1 MSDNSIR
8 YFIVEA
14 KLHQPRSAG
23 QLVQLLRVQERLTQD
38 VDRPFTLVAAPA
50 GFGKTTLLCE
60 WLRTTPRPSAWLSL
74 DEHDN
79 ELPTFLAYLNCRHP
93 PLSILGLPPVP
104 FMLLPGVVLG
114 QAVFAWSERRVAHNK
129 TQLLVLEV
137 LDTPEQRNAVYGSG
151 GSQPPA
157 HHWRV
162 GRDWQGC
169 AAASRTY
176 DISWMHVTAEA
187 MTCRSGG

>member
-23 QLVQLLRVQERLTQD
+23 QLVQLLRVQERLTQN

-60 WLRTTPRPSAWLSL
+60 WLRITPRPSAWLSL

-93 PLSILGLPPVP
+93 HCAPRRLPC
-104 FMLLPGVVLG
+104 
-114 QAVFAWSERRVAHNK
+114 
-129 TQLLVLEV
+129 
-137 LDTPEQRNAVYGSG
+137 TP
-151 GSQPPA
+151 
-157 HHWRV
+157 WI
-162 GRDWQGC
+162 
-169 AAASRTY
+169 AAR
-176 DISWMHVTAEA
+176 
-187 MTCRSGG
+187 

>member
-1 MSDNSIR
+1 MRPDACPAR
-8 YFIVEA
+8 HGL
-14 KLHQPRSAG
+14 LHDE
-23 QLVQLLRVQERLTQD
+23 LL
-38 VDRPFTLVAAPA
+38 
-50 GFGKTTLLCE
+50 
-60 WLRTTPRPSAWLSL
+60 
-74 DEHDN
+74 
-79 ELPTFLAYLNCRHP
+79 RHP

-157 HHWRV
+157 HH
-162 GRDWQGC
+162 
-169 AAASRTY
+169 
-176 DISWMHVTAEA
+176 
-187 MTCRSGG
+187 

>member
-23 QLVQLLRVQERLTQD
+23 QLVQLLRAQKRLTQD
-38 VDRPFTLVAAPA
+38 IDRPFTLVAAPA

-79 ELPTFLAYLNCRHP
+79 ELPTFLAYLIAAIRTVRPDACPALH
-93 PLSILGLPPVP
+93 GLLQTSALPQPT
-104 FMLLPGVVLG
+104 MLRRLLNNEIDRLAETDGWVEG
-114 QAVFAWSERRVAHNK
+114 QRFI
-129 TQLLVLEV
+129 LVL
-137 LDTPEQRNAVYGSG
+137 DDY
-151 GSQPPA
+151 
-157 HHWRV
+157 HHITN
-162 GRDWQGC
+162 Q
-169 AAASRTY
+169 
-176 DISWMHVTAEA
+176 
-187 MTCRSGG
+187 